1 MSVKHPPGSSLNE
14 WMEMVSKC
22 RQIELSDA
30 VQCNKYGIFPTC
42 FYNAVSWLRKNL
54 PDLAGKVS
62 ILDFTSHKQDVFQ
75 IAIGSENSLAELFT
89 PT

>member
-1 MSVKHPPGSSLNE
+1 MAVKHPPGSSLNE

-22 RQIELSDA
+22 RQIELSD
-30 VQCNKYGIFPTC
+30 
-42 FYNAVSWLRKNL
+42 AVSWLRKNL